1 MPAALSTEAAAGL
14 PRFGCAGEAGS
25 MTARTGASG
34 PLVVTRDADLREELL
49 RLCAAAAVTPDL
61 VDQAGLAQRDW
72 LEAAC
77 VLVGADCA
85 AEVSALAL
93 PRRADVSV
101 VAHAPETAQLWRD
114 AVALRAEHVVV
125 VPDSEAALI
134 GRLADTIEGSRRAAV
149 TVAVMGARGGAGA
162 STFAAALGLAA
173 ARRGDDALLVDV
185 DAFGGGIELVVG
197 CESAP
202 GLRWPDV
209 ATTKGRV
216 SAGAL
221 RSALPSAQ
229 GLAVL
234 SWRQTDAVGLDRAA
248 LAAALS
254 AARRGCDLVV
264 VDVPRQLDPV
274 ATEAALAAD
283 TMLLVATTDVL
294 STAGG
299 RRLVRS
305 LGAVCGDIRLV
316 VRRLPRT
323 ALLPEQIATSLGVP
337 LAATFPTGRG
347 VSRSIDE
354 GLGPPSRGRLTAT
367 CLRVLDDLV
376 VRHGRVG

>member
-1 MPAALSTEAAAGL
+1 MPCWWMWT
-14 PRFGCAGEAGS
+14 P
-25 MTARTGASG
+25 SG
-34 PLVVTRDADLREELL
+34 
-49 RLCAAAAVTPDL
+49 AAV
-61 VDQAGLAQRDW
+61 
-72 LEAAC
+72 
-77 VLVGADCA
+77 
-85 AEVSALAL
+85 
-93 PRRADVSV
+93 
-101 VAHAPETAQLWRD
+101 
-114 AVALRAEHVVV
+114 
-125 VPDSEAALI
+125 
-134 GRLADTIEGSRRAAV
+134 
-149 TVAVMGARGGAGA
+149 
-162 STFAAALGLAA
+162 
-173 ARRGDDALLVDV
+173 
-185 DAFGGGIELVVG
+185 ELVVG
-197 CESAP
+197 CESEP

-283 TMLLVATTDVL
+283 TVLLVATTDVL

-299 RRLVRS
+299 GRLVRS

-347 VSRSIDE
+347 VSRAIDE
-354 GLGPPSRGRLTAT
+354 GLGPPSRGRLNAT

>member
-1 MPAALSTEAAAGL
+1 
-14 PRFGCAGEAGS
+14 
-25 MTARTGASG
+25 MTASIGVSG
-34 PLVVTRDADLREELL
+34 PLVVTRDDALREELL
-49 RLCAAAAVTPDL
+49 RLCAAAAVTPDV

-185 DAFGGGIELVVG
+185 DAFGGGVELVVG
-197 CESAP
+197 CEAEP

-283 TMLLVATTDVL
+283 TVLLVATTDVL

-299 RRLVRS
+299 GRLVRS

-337 LAATFPTGRG
+337 LAATFPTERG

-376 VRHGRVG
+376 VRHRRVG